1 MGDKQKMSL
10 EKIGNFVCVTENNTA
25 SGISGNGVTEPIGL
39 DSNVY
44 PEYNETCLFS
54 SVYSCQTGNL
64 SDSFAKYQR
73 LRLRVGW
80 HNNSTTTNESD
91 SYLEV
96 TPSPESGSN
105 VAAIWSVSTGSPGYI
120 CVGRINFPTLSSF
133 NGTYGK
139 LCDMNG
145 NTGNTGWEGKLR
157 PIKEIWGVN
166 KLSPY
171 RLFGVPSEGG
181 TVTAVPNSGYLGDI
195 STIKAIPESN
205 AWRQSAI
212 NITGAELTGNN
223 FMFSYSDVSAQA
235 EFEHSKD
242 LTLTPNEH
250 GTLSADKM
258 TGFSGD
264 VVTIT
269 ATTDEGWYFT
279 GMNVT
284 GATATGNK
292 FMFVGENVTAEGL
305 YTDEGFPIVYEND
318 GHGTCTGDKTI
329 AVPGETVTLS
339 TTYNT
344 YYRLSGY
351 QVTGGTVNGN
361 TLTPTAAC
369 TARAVFKPN
378 AFTATGNFEKGSNV
392 SVSQN
397 ASYATTANVPAKYAL
412 HGAHTGDIP
421 AAWYSTSNRWK
432 VTSTVSGYKITLNP
446 IMKFQINNDNA
457 SVNAYA
463 TACSLI
469 GSTQTQ
475 TASWSYGKN
484 SKTTATYSKSFT
496 SNSTGVNYGISAKI
510 QANGYMSTQNY
521 YGRCTYLAA
530 QTTGTWTATGYAP

>member
-1 MGDKQKMSL
+1 MSL

-378 AFTATGNFEKGSNV
+378 AFTATGNYNFGGVTANSWNRTWNGIIRARTGSLPAGWGSNGSTFV
-392 SVSQN
+392 PSN
-397 ASYATTANVPAKYAL
+397 ASA
-412 HGAHTGDIP
+412 
-421 AAWYSTSNRWK
+421 
-432 VTSTVSGYKITLNP
+432 YKITSNTT
-446 IMKFQINNDNA
+446 INAKCNRQLW
-457 SVNAYA
+457 VTA
-463 TACSLI
+463 TLQA
-469 GSTQTQ
+469 GST
-475 TASWSYGKN
+475 N
-484 SKTTATYSKSFT
+484 IKTVTATNGNVSYAGSVSPNINT
-496 SNSTGVNYGISAKI
+496 STTTQGTPKIYFKATGYYTNNVSATSMSP
-510 QANGYMSTQNY
+510 NG
-521 YGRCTYLAA
+521 
-530 QTTGTWTATGYAP
+530 WTATGYAP

>member
-80 HNNSTTTNESD
+80 HNNSTTTNEGD

-96 TPSPESGSN
+96 TPSPVSGSN
-105 VAAIWSVSTGSPGYI
+105 VAAIWNVGTGSPGYI

-157 PIKEIWGVN
+157 PIKEIWGIN

-171 RLFGVPSEGG
+171 RLYAIPSEGG
-181 TVTAVPNSGYLGDI
+181 TVSGIPDSGYVGDVA
-195 STIKAIPESN
+195 TITAIPESDS
-205 AWRQSAI
+205 WRASAI
-212 NITGAELTGNN
+212 NISGSELTGNN
-223 FMFSYSDVSAQA
+223 FMFGNSNVSAEA
-235 EFEHSKD
+235 EFEHSRN
-242 LTLTPNEH
+242 LTLVPNEH
-250 GTLSADKM
+250 ATLSADKM

-264 VVTIT
+264 IVTVD
-269 ATTDEGWYFT
+269 AVTDEGWYFT

-305 YTDEGFPIVYEND
+305 YTDEGFPVVYEND
-318 GHGTCTGDKTI
+318 GHGTLTGDTNI
-329 AVPGETVTLS
+329 GIPGQPITL
-339 TTYNT
+339 TTSYNT
-344 YYRLSGY
+344 YYRFSGY
-351 QVTGGTVNGN
+351 DVTGGYVQDGK
-361 TLTPTAAC
+361 LYATAAC
-369 TARAVFKPN
+369 TAKAIYKPN
-378 AFTATGNFEKGSNV
+378 AFTATGNFEKGSNIDCYV
-392 SVSQN
+392 NGSVK
-397 ASYATTANVPAKYAL
+397 TTQIPAKYAL
-412 HGAHTGDIP
+412 HVAHTGDIP
-421 AAWYSTSNRWK
+421 AAWYNTSNRWK
-432 VTSTVSGYKITLNP
+432 VTTAPSAYKITLNTK
-446 IMKFQINNDNA
+446 MHLSGRKRARSDGFWM
-457 SVNAYA
+457 

-469 GSTQTQ
+469 GSTKTQTQ
-475 TASWSYGKN
+475 TWGNPTN
-484 SKTTATYSKSFT
+484 SNGADNYYNKSFT
-496 SNSTGVNYGISAKI
+496 SNSTGVNYGVSGCLKASGYGSNWTARAYYY
-510 QANGYMSTQNY
+510 ANGTS
-521 YGRCTYLAA
+521 
-530 QTTGTWTATGYAP
+530 GTWTATGYAP